1 MILAWRRHRAS
12 LVLTRGPHVSP
23 IHNTHQKVCT
33 DLLTLSILWHC
44 LYALSTTLV
53 LPYFYGHTSGCVFL
67 LLACARSLKR
77 PLDTLLSGVGLG
89 LCPGACSVSVCLVV
103 CCVVM
108 FCFPCLLLLPI
119 FCCFAFL
126 ARFWSVSCSDLIA
139 IPSHAPRLGAY
150 FSLLVFCF
158 CWISTL
164 FVFSCWHFVFLF
176 DFPRLAI

>member
-103 CCVVM
+103 CCVVLFILRLFM
-108 FCFPCLLLLPI
+108 F
-119 FCCFAFL
+119 
-126 ARFWSVSCSDLIA
+126 
-139 IPSHAPRLGAY
+139 
-150 FSLLVFCF
+150 
-158 CWISTL
+158 L
-164 FVFSCWHFVFLF
+164 FVFPAFALSRRFFRSTTHLVMSL
-176 DFPRLAI
+176 LH

>member
-103 CCVVM
+103 CCVVYPS
-108 FCFPCLLLLPI
+108 FVYVFVCLSRLCSFPTVFPFYYPFGHVVVALGRWAP
-119 FCCFAFL
+119 
-126 ARFWSVSCSDLIA
+126 S
-139 IPSHAPRLGAY
+139 IPQALER
-150 FSLLVFCF
+150 
-158 CWISTL
+158 
-164 FVFSCWHFVFLF
+164 
-176 DFPRLAI
+176 